1 VRIEIADVEQSTSDT
16 KGKFAVFG
24 VRTPKNERHMLVM
37 PLTTASKLVTMIFN
51 SGLIAHQALGE
62 DESRVVSTHFPVRPT
77 TVNAGM
83 HPNGGV
89 DLVLRFGQLSI
100 AAALDPTDARS
111 LAESLLQLVAQGPAT
126 RQ

>member
-51 SGLIAHQALGE
+51 SGLIAHQALGPQQ
-62 DESRVVSTHFPVRPT
+62 STQVCTPMAGLTWFFDLDNFPLPPLLIPPT
-77 TVNAGM
+77 
-83 HPNGGV
+83 HDP
-89 DLVLRFGQLSI
+89 LRNRYCS
-100 AAALDPTDARS
+100 
-111 LAESLLQLVAQGPAT
+111 
-126 RQ
+126 